1 MQQPA
6 EGGELEK
13 AIGDEECDHG
23 TQKSSDG
30 VVEKDRADGEEA
42 QRQTQQDQDVER
54 LERDRRILYPDAN
67 DSQQRGNKRRQ
78 VCHHSIGRHTL
89 PQVIARRHQP
99 LPKIAPSTD
108 GGDGRDEADAR
119 CNS

>member
-54 LERDRRILYPDAN
+54 LERDHRILYPDAN
-67 DSQQRGNKRRQ
+67 DS
-78 VCHHSIGRHTL
+78 
-89 PQVIARRHQP
+89 
-99 LPKIAPSTD
+99 
-108 GGDGRDEADAR
+108 
-119 CNS
+119 